1 MGNTSSKEKSKG
13 MSKIQFGE
21 RILSEKDVDRGI
33 PVKIKKDGTI
43 EIISQ
48 EEYNQLCPEKGDP
61 NVVRDYIER
70 PLIAEEANEEY
81 NHLLPKEGKN
91 YLDYPKRPLTRE
103 EVKFID
109 DKRKQLSEKKRLL
122 KTHDF

>member
-1 MGNTSSKEKSKG
+1 MGNTSSKEKSKE
-13 MSKIQFGE
+13 MSKIQIGE
-21 RILSEKDVDRGI
+21 RVLLEKDVDRGI
-33 PVKIKKDGTI
+33 PVRIKKDGTI

-48 EEYNQLCPEKGDP
+48 QEYNQLCPEKGDP

-91 YLDYPKRPLTRE
+91 YLDYPERPLTRE

>member
-13 MSKIQFGE
+13 MSKIQFGK
-21 RILSEKDVDRGI
+21 RVLSGKDIDRGI

-48 EEYNQLCPEKGDP
+48 QEYNQLSPEKGDP

-81 NHLLPKEGKN
+81 NHLLPKEAHKTIGE
-91 YLDYPKRPLTRE
+91 DTR
-103 EVKFID
+103 INGG
-109 DKRKQLSEKKRLL
+109 SPN
-122 KTHDF
+122 

>member
-13 MSKIQFGE
+13 MSKIQFGQ
-21 RILSEKDVDRGI
+21 RVLSEKDVDRGI
-33 PVKIKKDGTI
+33 PIQIHDDGTI

-81 NHLLPKEGKN
+81 NHLLPKEVKN
-91 YLDYPKRPLTRE
+91 YLDYPERPLTRE

-109 DKRKQLSEKKRLL
+109 DKRKQSSEKKIV
-122 KTHDF
+122 KDT

>member
-21 RILSEKDVDRGI
+21 RVLLEKDVDRGI
-33 PVKIKKDGTI
+33 PNKIKKKKDGTI

-48 EEYNQLCPEKGDP
+48 QEYSQLSPKKGDP

-81 NHLLPKEGKN
+81 NHLLPKEAHKTIGE
-91 YLDYPKRPLTRE
+91 DTR
-103 EVKFID
+103 INGG
-109 DKRKQLSEKKRLL
+109 SPN
-122 KTHDF
+122 